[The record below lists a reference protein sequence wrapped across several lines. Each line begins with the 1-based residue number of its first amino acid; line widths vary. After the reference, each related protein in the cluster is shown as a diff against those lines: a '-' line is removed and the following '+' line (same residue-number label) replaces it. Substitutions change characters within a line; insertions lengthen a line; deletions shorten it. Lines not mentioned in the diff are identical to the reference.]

1 MGSTTFSITP
11 AGGTQANDAEDM
23 TNNDNNQSS
32 ITFPVDILITDV
44 VAVSATSGVLTS
56 SKQFAFQVMG
66 IKATSNF
73 YTPLISSNEPSR
85 ITWRDMKLIIPQ
97 GNSFAVSQGEQG
109 AIAEFWRIFIKYEPV
124 R

>member
-109 AIAEFWRIFIKYEPV
+109 AVAEFWRIFIKYEPV

>member
-11 AGGTQANDAEDM
+11 AGGTQTNDAEDM
-23 TNNDNNQSS
+23 LNNDNNQTS

-44 VAVSATSGVLTS
+44 VAVSSTSGVLTS

-85 ITWRDMKLIIPQ
+85 ITWRDMNLVIPQ
-97 GNSFAVSQGEQG
+97 GNSFAVSQAEQG
-109 AIAEFWRIFIKYEPV
+109 AVAEVWRIFIKYEPV

>member
-11 AGGTQANDAEDM
+11 SAGTQANDAEDM
-23 TNNDNNQSS
+23 TNNDNNQTS

-44 VAVSATSGVLTS
+44 CALSSTGSTLTS

-66 IKATSNF
+66 IKATSNY
-73 YTPLISSNEPSR
+73 YTPLINPSTDGR
-85 ITWRDMKLIIPQ
+85 ITWKDMNLVIPQ

-109 AIAEFWRIFIKYEPV
+109 AVAEFWRIFIKYEPV

>member
-11 AGGTQANDAEDM
+11 AGGSQANDEEDM
-23 TNNDNNQSS
+23 INNDNNQTS

-85 ITWRDMKLIIPQ
+85 ITWRDMNLVIPQ

-109 AIAEFWRIFIKYEPV
+109 VAAEFWRIFIKYEPV